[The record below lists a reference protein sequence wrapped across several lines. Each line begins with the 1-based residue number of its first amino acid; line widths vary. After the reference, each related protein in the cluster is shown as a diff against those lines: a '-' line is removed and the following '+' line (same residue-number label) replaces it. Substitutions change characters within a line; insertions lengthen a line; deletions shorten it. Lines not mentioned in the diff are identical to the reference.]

1 MNTTNHT
8 PPIAWRIEHRAG
20 RYMFVEH
27 EENLK
32 HHAGANIVPLFRAF
46 YSVDS
51 NIDTVLNR
59 LESMVTWEPRLLSGA
74 DAIDRLEHINRLL
87 YELLN
92 PHPSASLSV
101 ENIAGKQS

>member
-1 MNTTNHT
+1 
-8 PPIAWRIEHRAG
+8 
-20 RYMFVEH
+20 
-27 EENLK
+27 
-32 HHAGANIVPLFRAF
+32 
-46 YSVDS
+46 
-51 NIDTVLNR
+51 VLNR

-92 PHPSASLSV
+92 PQPSASLSV